1 MPEDELTALLLLN
14 RIEGLGCVGARLLYD
29 ELGSAMAVFEHREK
43 LPEMI
48 PGVKPDVVEALGNA
62 SGYLGFVHEELD
74 FMNDHGVTCT
84 TIQDYDYPA
93 RLRECHDAP
102 LVLFS
107 LGNAD
112 LSARR
117 IVGVV
122 GTRKITP
129 YGQKMCRLLVKE
141 LHQLCPDA
149 IIVSGMAYGTD
160 IEAHKTS
167 VECGAP
173 TVGVLAHGLDMIY
186 PQNHRDIAKMMVK
199 GNGSLVTEF
208 MSRTKPLK
216 DNFVRRNRIIAALSD
231 AVVIVESAAKGGSLI
246 TAEYADGYNR
256 ECFAFPGSVGDPYS
270 VGCNEL
276 IRDNRASL
284 ITCALDLVTSM
295 NWIPGKKNRVPATLI
310 GTDGAVNPDGS
321 IQKQLFIDEVLLSLT
336 PEERTVYDRIY
347 MKAQGVHVNQ
357 LIVDCNI
364 PYSRIMSILLNL
376 ELRGLVRGTAGSF
389 YKRV

>member
-29 ELGSAMAVFEHREK
+29 ELGSALAVFEQREK
-43 LPEMI
+43 LPELI
-48 PGVKPDVVEALGNA
+48 PGVNPDVVDALGNA
-62 SGYLGFVHEELD
+62 SGYLRFVHEEQD
-74 FMNDHGVTCT
+74 FMQEHGVRCV

-93 RLRECHDAP
+93 RFRDCHDAP

-112 LSARR
+112 LNAQK
-117 IVGVV
+117 IVGIV
-122 GTRKITP
+122 GTRKITQ
-129 YGQKMCRLLVKE
+129 YGQKMCRSLVEE

-160 IEAHKTS
+160 IEAHRAS

-173 TVGVLAHGLDMIY
+173 TVGVLAHGLAMIY
-186 PQNHRDIAKMMVK
+186 PQTHRDVAKRMVRT
-199 GNGSLVTEF
+199 NGLLLTEF
-208 MSRTKPLK
+208 TSRTQPLK
-216 DNFVRRNRIIAALSD
+216 PNFVRRNRIIAALSD
-231 AVVIVESAAKGGSLI
+231 AVVVVESAAKGGSLI

-284 ITCALDLVTSM
+284 ITCAMDLVSAM
-295 NWIPGKKNRVPATLI
+295 NWL
-310 GTDGAVNPDGS
+310 AVKPSDRPIQTQVFMDDILNAMTPD
-321 IQKQLFIDEVLLSLT
+321 
-336 PEERTVYDRIY
+336 ERAVYERIY

-376 ELRGLVRGTAGSF
+376 ELRGLVRNTAGSF
-389 YKRV
+389 YKRVQ